1 MLNKHHTLSEIKS
14 DDITILHVRP
24 RFSVLTQ
31 LSAEEIKQK
40 IQKALDSDTASCK
53 GKVYDQFASL
63 SLPADQLHYWSP
75 RLRMTIEET
84 NEGTEVRGLYGPKP
98 AVWTMFVFF
107 YSVIGFATIIVAMLG
122 MSYLTLDKPAGI
134 LWLVPVFVAMFFSLY
149 LVGYF
154 GKKTGYPQMV
164 VLHQFIENATGLSLN
179 EEM

>member
-1 MLNKHHTLSEIKS
+1 MSEIKS

-24 RFSVLTQ
+24 RFSVLTE
-31 LSAEEIKQK
+31 LSAEEVKSR
-40 IQKALDSDTASCK
+40 IQAALEHENAACK

-63 SLPADQLHYWSP
+63 SLPVGELHYWSP

-84 NEGTEVRGLYGPKP
+84 EEGTEVRGLYGPRP
-98 AVWTMFVFF
+98 SVWTMFVFF

-122 MSYLTLDKPAGI
+122 MSYVTLDKPAGI
-134 LWLVPVFVAMFFSLY
+134 LWLLPVLVAIFFSLY

-164 VLHQFIENATGLSLN
+164 VLHQFMEKATGLSLK